1 MITSLADYRLWAL
14 PRNYVKIADA
24 MIQEILDAGAVFE
37 DIADAPVKYVE
48 SRGDLDVIF
57 HELRGTKG
65 CNVQACYD
73 PYIDPPAI
81 FVHLSGNTGR
91 DNFSVLHELA
101 HHQQRVGDAWSDI
114 TEDITDRAFI
124 KELREKVA
132 NSFASRLLLH
142 EDLIESAFGSGPV
155 TAAGVRWLFD
165 NSAASMQACLY
176 RSLEL
181 EGNRVVMQTDSDG
194 RLFFSAANSDEL
206 FPPHKDKT
214 QEEIARSFDRLQA
227 SEGGSLV
234 VRGGY
239 GIQHLSGKSYTN
251 VVLDMAL
258 CDGCVLVIATK
269 GRSEYFA
276 FSDDGEYYQ
285 GSVCHDSFLI
295 KDSPGRCTTC
305 NEPKCSKCKACGCP
319 DKQPPPCTRC
329 FMLLSVNDVRAGL
342 TAHEDC

>member
-1 MITSLADYRLWAL
+1 MVAVLTDYRLWAI

-37 DIADAPVKYVE
+37 DIADDPVKYVE

-81 FVHLSGNTGR
+81 FVHLSGNIGR

-101 HHQQRVGDAWSDI
+101 HHQQRVGDAWSDV

-142 EDLIESAFGSGPV
+142 EDLIETAFGAGPV

-176 RSLEL
+176 RCLEL
-181 EGNRVVMQTDSDG
+181 EGNRVVMQAANDG
-194 RLFFSAANSDEL
+194 SLFFSAANSDEL
-206 FPPHKDKT
+206 FAPHIDKS
-214 QEEIARSFDRLQA
+214 QDEIARAFDRLDA
-227 SEGGSLV
+227 SEDGSLV
-234 VRGGY
+234 VHGGY
-239 GIQHLSGKSYTN
+239 GIQHRSGKSYTN

-258 CDGCVLVIATK
+258 SDGCILVIATK
-269 GRSEYFA
+269 GRNEYFA
-276 FSDDGEYYQ
+276 FGDDGGYHQ
-285 GSVCHDSFLI
+285 GSLCHHNFLI
-295 KDSPGRCTTC
+295 ADSPGRCSSC
-305 NEPKCSKCKACGCP
+305 NEPKCAKCPSCGCP
-319 DKQPPPCTRC
+319 DKQPQPCTRC
-329 FMLLSVNDVRAGL
+329 FMLLSVKDMREGL
-342 TAHEDC
+342 TEHEDC